1 MKGGITGFAH
11 SKGRNENS
19 WDEKVTFDGQYVDLF
34 KSEGVWVDIKILW
47 WSVIKVFQSANIN
60 EDQREGMSA
69 EESAELDDDEVK
81 RIAHLPDEE

>member
-1 MKGGITGFAH
+1 M
-11 SKGRNENS
+11 
-19 WDEKVTFDGQYVDLF
+19 DEKVTYDGQYVDLF
-34 KSEGVWVDIKILW
+34 KKEGVWIDIKILW

-69 EESAELDDDEVK
+69 EQSAELDDEGVK

>member
-1 MKGGITGFAH
+1 MV
-11 SKGRNENS
+11 SQVWLKGRNENS

>member
-1 MKGGITGFAH
+1 MVSQVWLNVRGVTRTH
-11 SKGRNENS
+11 

>member
-1 MKGGITGFAH
+1 MAQC
-11 SKGRNENS
+11 KGRNENS